1 MMTSTPDQTI
11 DCLKALPEIIALVG
25 RDLRV
30 RWASERFL
38 EWCGQS
44 REAVEGREILG
55 ALRKPYADMIRPML
69 ETARTGEA
77 GSREDRLLLEEDE
90 ERRVRISF
98 SPACDGGGGFLL
110 FINDEHTN
118 DHALARSEAKL
129 KLVMN
134 AVPALVSYIDR
145 DGRYQ
150 LMNKSYCE
158 WFGLDPERDLGKHVR
173 EVIGDEA
180 VERGAPFAE
189 IAMSGKSTRFE
200 NLVVDKDGHYR
211 DVEVSCLPDNDENGN
226 TRGFI
231 LAAHD
236 VTEMKKVLSDLR
248 KSEER
253 LRFLANV
260 SSALLSSRN
269 SKVGAFNL
277 LERLVEACVPAF
289 ADYCLVSVQEGSV
302 LKPVAVNHVPGPEE
316 EAVARIHR
324 THPLPADLPKLS
336 PFVYRT
342 GTAELYECLT
352 PEQINEAVRDPALC
366 KALND
371 MGVVSYL
378 SVPMKSRGSML
389 GVICFFTTPKSGRRY
404 TVSDMRVAEELG
416 EKAAL
421 ALESSRLYENAQAAN
436 RLKDEFLATLSH
448 ELRTPIHVIHGNA
461 ELLTAPERLTH
472 KELAAISET
481 IRRNARIETQIVD
494 DLLDVSAI
502 VTGKISFKPVTI
514 SPSEVVENVRDGL
527 EQSAKGKGIA
537 ISADLHQA
545 PRFVCADP
553 TRLQQIV
560 WNLVSNAIK
569 FTERGGRISIRIW
582 EDGELCKIAVSDD
595 GKGIDPAFLPYVFD
609 RFRQEDSSNTRR
621 FGGLGL
627 GLSIVK
633 HLTELHGGTVTVES
647 QGMGKGSCFTVSI
660 PVSHGVGHMRPSAPT
675 SVLTEPGARRS
686 DEPARLDGIKVLLV
700 EDSADARVLV
710 ERILKKAGAS
720 VIAVGSP
727 SEARQKLHEGRCDL
741 IVSDIG
747 MPDEDGITF
756 LRKLRLTEKST
767 GDFTPAIALT
777 AYARP
782 EEREAVIG
790 AGFQG
795 HVAKPVATAKLLQ
808 TVREVAG
815 LSQVAPH

>member
-1 MMTSTPDQTI
+1 M
-11 DCLKALPEIIALVG
+11 PEITAYVDARLG
-25 RDLRV
+25 V
-30 RWASERFL
+30 RWASDRFL
-38 EWCGQS
+38 EWCGHA
-44 REAVEGREILG
+44 REAVEGYEISG
-55 ALRKPYADMIRPML
+55 ALRKPYADMIRPIL
-69 ETARTGEA
+69 EKARTGAA
-77 GSREDRLLLEEDE
+77 GSHDGRLFLEDDE
-90 ERRVRISF
+90 ERHVRVSY
-98 SPACDGGGGFLL
+98 SPACDGEGGFLL
-110 FINDEHTN
+110 FINDQHAN
-118 DHALARSEAKL
+118 GHALARSEAKL

-134 AVPALVSYIDR
+134 AVPALVSYIDS

-150 LMNKSYCE
+150 LMNKTYCE
-158 WFGLDPERDLGKHVR
+158 WFGLDPERDLGKHVS
-173 EVIGDEA
+173 EVIGEEA

-189 IAMSGKSTRFE
+189 IALSGKSTRFE
-200 NLVVDKDGHYR
+200 NLVVDRGGHLH
-211 DVEVSCLPDNDENGN
+211 DVEVSCLPDKDENGN

-269 SKVGAFNL
+269 SNIGAFNL
-277 LERLVEACVPAF
+277 VERLVEACVPAF
-289 ADYCLVSVQEGSV
+289 ADYCLVSVLEGSV

-342 GTAELYECLT
+342 GTAELYESLT

-378 SVPMKSRGSML
+378 SVPMKSRGNML

-461 ELLTAPERLTH
+461 ELLTSPERLTP
-472 KELAAISET
+472 KELTAISET

-514 SPSEVVENVRDGL
+514 SPSEIIENVSDGL
-527 EQSAKGKGIA
+527 EQSAKSRGVQITVDMKK
-537 ISADLHQA
+537 A
-545 PRFVCADP
+545 PKFVCADP

-569 FTERGGRISIRIW
+569 FTERGGRIGIRIW
-582 EDGELCKIAVSDD
+582 QDGEVGKIAVSDS
-595 GKGIDPAFLPYVFD
+595 GKGIDPEFIPYVFD

-647 QGMGKGSCFTVSI
+647 QGVGKGSCFTVSI
-660 PVSHGVGHMRPSAPT
+660 PVSHGLGHMRPSAPS
-675 SVLTEPGARRS
+675 SVLADTSPRKPEEPS
-686 DEPARLDGIKVLLV
+686 RLDGIKVLLV
-700 EDSADARVLV
+700 EDSADARILV

-720 VIAVGSP
+720 VVAVASP
-727 SEARQKLHEGRCDL
+727 AEARQRLHEGRCDL

-756 LRKLRLTEKST
+756 LRKLRLAEKST
-767 GDFTPAIALT
+767 GEFTPAIALT

-815 LSQVAPH
+815 LSQVAHH